1 MTAKLARN
9 QNQLWTFSD
18 APPVPNRYPEVFQN
32 FHIIKNVFTGESVQ
46 HNGDGSYAITAAG
59 GTHVSA
65 ISLAN
70 NALQLF
76 ILRGS
81 WFQTWYITYIDSSA
95 EFILSYYTDRQYC
108 IVNTSGILPSSGYTT
123 ANATRCILERVYDM
137 DGSMCY

>member
-76 ILRGS
+76 ILR
-81 WFQTWYITYIDSSA
+81 D
-95 EFILSYYTDRQYC
+95 DRGFRHG
-108 IVNTSGILPSSGYTT
+108 TSPTSIPALNLY
-123 ANATRCILERVYDM
+123 
-137 DGSMCY
+137 